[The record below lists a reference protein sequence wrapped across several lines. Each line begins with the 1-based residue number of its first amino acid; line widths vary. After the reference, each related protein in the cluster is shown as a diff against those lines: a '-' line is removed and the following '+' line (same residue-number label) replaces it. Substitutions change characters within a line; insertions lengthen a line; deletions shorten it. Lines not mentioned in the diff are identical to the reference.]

1 MHACS
6 VTSDSLWP
14 HGLYPARLLCLW
26 GSPGKN
32 TGVGCRFLLQ
42 RIFLTQGSNPPLLLL
57 LHWQADSLPAVPP
70 GKPSIVRSAVDVS
83 GVVGIYFWHW
93 TLTLKT
99 SHEGDFP
106 GGPAVKNPPSTC
118 SHSDTFTAGC
128 DSVKFCFVLFFPK
141 KKNPPSNAGD
151 TSSIP
156 DQGTRIPHA
165 MGPVSLCTTTSEPF

>member
-6 VTSDSLWP
+6 VASDSLWS

-42 RIFLTQGSNPPLLLL
+42 RTFLTQGLNPPLLLL
-57 LHWQADSLPAVPP
+57 LHWQVDSLPAVPP

-128 DSVKFCFVLFFPK
+128 DSVKFCFVFSK
-141 KKNPPSNAGD
+141 KKESTIQCRGHKFNPWS
-151 TSSIP
+151 
-156 DQGTRIPHA
+156 GTRIPHA